1 MKRIKLSIRNKF
13 YIILLLVLL
22 SIVII
27 PLGIYIETAEM
38 LQYRDY
44 NVLLSETST
53 QYLNLLKDEEYFFLS
68 YETDE
73 QFFAKGNTDYINRF
87 QNQAT
92 KLDETLDELA
102 KHQVTTKLK
111 LDDELSGL
119 RQQLTLYRATF
130 NRLKERLRELGYAEA
145 GLISQVN
152 ISYEAVKEM
161 TDRLT
166 LINTLEEMRQNEKNF
181 MLYNDKKYYERFIK
195 SYNHAVEIIETQE
208 SIPEY
213 LPQPYIPPANDTI
226 NTGFVPNTIPS
237 IEEMTDTAFAYD
249 NLLDASLTV
258 PDESSVDPNNT
269 ATTVENTT
277 LTNLNDYKNTFERL
291 VAMYEE
297 IGMTPNEGLTG
308 QLITNANNFEADFD
322 TLRLTFH
329 SSEKGKL
336 DVSFIISVV
345 LVVVLAV
352 VLIIIILYFLRN
364 IRNPLYELSDY
375 MKKLSNG
382 ILPEEKLH
390 LTNSNDEFLQLE
402 KSINKLTGGLQNISH
417 FITALEQNKFDMK
430 FEPLSKND
438 ALGNAV
444 LQMRNTFQTAKNEEE
459 NRKKEDEKRSWS
471 NHGLTKFTDIMR
483 QNTDDITEL
492 AYKIISELVKYTKA
506 NQGGLY
512 LYNDDDKDDIHLELL
527 ASYAYDRRRFI
538 TQKINI
544 GEGLVGTCALE
555 RKVSYLDT
563 IPQDYIKITSGLG
576 DANPGYLLL
585 VPMIREDTLMGVIEI
600 ASFHEFENHVIE
612 FIIKIAENVASTMAS
627 AKNNRRTAQL
637 LKKSK
642 EQAEAMASQEEELRQ
657 NLEELEA
664 TREEAARKEEEAT
677 GFIDAV
683 SETFLRADIN
693 LEGIITFANPLLIQ
707 ISGYTYKEL
716 IGKHIN
722 MLFREEERRSFS
734 KQWAN
739 LARGDKHIAKPINHL
754 TKNKTVWL
762 YSTFTPVRNRL
773 GDPTNILFLAY
784 NIHQFKKMENELK
797 LKNSELEVTQQEFE
811 DNLQKTGK
819 LQEEYQ
825 QSKRDNKDQIDRLIN
840 ENLQISKQLEK
851 LQNTNQYL
859 HDAVNSVFAIA
870 RYKPDDQNGKIIDVN
885 NQFLKD
891 FELLREQL
899 LEMHHRDLIPVE
911 QINSDTYKAMWK
923 KILRGES
930 VTNEQ
935 RYIIS
940 GYKEVWKK
948 DIFSPVKD
956 QKNKV
961 IEVYQI
967 SVDIT
972 GYK

>member
-1 MKRIKLSIRNKF
+1 MKQIKLSIRNKF

-27 PLGIYIETAEM
+27 PLGIYMETSEM

-53 QYLNLLKDEEYFFLS
+53 RYLNLLKDEEYFFLS

-87 QNQAT
+87 DNQAT
-92 KLDETLDELA
+92 KLEETLDELA
-102 KHQVTTKLK
+102 KHQVSTNLK
-111 LDDELSGL
+111 LNEELSGL
-119 RQQLTLYRATF
+119 KQQLTLYRATF

-145 GLISQVN
+145 GLISLVN
-152 ISYEAVKEM
+152 ISYEAVKEKIDELPLM
-161 TDRLT
+161 
-166 LINTLEEMRQNEKNF
+166 NTLDEMRQNEKKF
-181 MLYNDKKYYERFIK
+181 MLYNDKKYYERFVK
-195 SYNHAVEIIETQE
+195 SYNKAIKIIETQE

-213 LPQPYIPPANDTI
+213 LPQPYIPPADDTL
-226 NTGFVPNTIPS
+226 NTGFEPNTPAS
-237 IEEMTDTAFAYD
+237 FEEMTDTAFTYD
-249 NLLDASLTV
+249 NILDNNSFTANEPTS
-258 PDESSVDPNNT
+258 ENT
-269 ATTVENTT
+269 AAPITENT
-277 LTNLNDYKNTFERL
+277 LLANLNDYKNTFERM

-297 IGMTPNEGLTG
+297 IGMTPNDGLTG

-322 TLRLTFH
+322 TLRLTFY

-336 DVSFIISVV
+336 DFNFIISVI
-345 LVVVLAV
+345 LVAALAI
-352 VLIIIILYFLRN
+352 VLIITILYFLKN
-364 IRNPLYELSDY
+364 IRTPLHELSDY
-375 MKKLSNG
+375 LKKLSNG

-390 LTNSNDEFLQLE
+390 LTNSNDEFLRIE
-402 KSINKLTGGLQNISH
+402 KSINKLTGGLRDISY
-417 FITALEQNKFDMK
+417 FITALEQNKFDMQ
-430 FEPLSKND
+430 FRPLSKND
-438 ALGNAV
+438 TLGNAV
-444 LQMRNTFQTAKNEEE
+444 LQMRNTFQTARKEEE
-459 NRKKEDEKRSWS
+459 SRKKEDEKRSWT
-471 NHGLTKFTDIMR
+471 NYGLTKFTDIMR
-483 QNTDDITEL
+483 QSTDDIGEL
-492 AYKIISELVKYTKA
+492 AYNIISELIKYTNA

-538 TQKINI
+538 TQKISI

-555 RKVSYLDT
+555 RKVTYLDS

-585 VPMIREDTLMGVIEI
+585 VPMIRENTLMGVIEI
-600 ASFHEFENHVIE
+600 ASFQEFEEHVIE
-612 FIIKIAENVASTMAS
+612 FIVKIAENVASTMAS
-627 AKNNRRTAQL
+627 AKNNRRTSQL

-693 LEGIITFANPLLIQ
+693 LDGIITFANPLLIQ

-722 MLFREEERRSFS
+722 MLFREEERRTFS

-754 TKNKTVWL
+754 TKDDTIWL

-773 GDPTNILFLAY
+773 GDPTHILFLAY
-784 NIHQFKKMENELK
+784 DIAKFKKLESELK
-797 LKNSELEVTQQEFE
+797 LKNNELEVTQQEFE
-811 DNLQKTGK
+811 DSIQKTGK

-825 QSKRDNKDQIDRLIN
+825 QYKRDNKDQIDRLIN
-840 ENLQISKQLEK
+840 ENLEISKQLEK

-859 HDAVNSVFAIA
+859 HDAVNAVFAIA

-885 NQFLKD
+885 NQFLTD
-891 FELLREQL
+891 FELLKEQL
-899 LEMHHRDLIPVE
+899 LEMHHSDLIPVK
-911 QINSDTYKAMWK
+911 QINSNTYKAMWK

-930 VTNEQ
+930 VANEQ

-961 IEVYQI
+961 IEIYQI

-972 GYK
+972 DYK